1 MVSRSTIAA
10 TLVVVV
16 LLSGCSGLIGGGTGS
31 ASSPDEFEYA
41 DGFSADGVSDG
52 AAQSYRNAVSNT
64 SSYSV
69 DYEQH
74 LTGNGS
80 ETTWDVQYRVDV
92 ENQEAIHGLAVPSE
106 DYDAKTYYGSDGHVT
121 REVSGDQEQIY
132 TGEQGYEQGNLTA
145 AEAIDPLLANTT
157 VYETSVD
164 ERDGTQVVV
173 YETSGTE
180 NAEAVF
186 GLEESRVSSFSAEF
200 AVDSDG
206 LVHDA
211 SYDITYLD
219 ANDTEQTLTLS
230 FEVTA
235 VDETSVEQPDWAS
248 EA

>member
-1 MVSRSTIAA
+1 MESRSTIAA
-10 TLVVVV
+10 TLVVLV

-31 ASSPDEFEYA
+31 AGSPDEFEYA

-52 AAQSYRNAVSNT
+52 AVESYKDALANT
-64 SSYSV
+64 SSYTI
-69 DYEQH
+69 DYQQN

-92 ENQEAIHGLAVPSE
+92 EDQEAMHGFAIPSQ

-121 REVSGDQEQIY
+121 REVSGDREQVY
-132 TGEQGYEQGNLTA
+132 TGEQGFYQGNLTA
-145 AEAIDPLLANTT
+145 AEAIEPLLGNTT

-164 ERDGTQVVV
+164 EREGTPVVV

-186 GLEESRVSSFSAEF
+186 GLEASRVSSFSAEF

-206 LVHDA
+206 LVHEA
-211 SYDITYLD
+211 SYDVTYLD
-219 ANDTEQTLTLS
+219 SNENEQRLTLTFDL
-230 FEVTA
+230 TA
-235 VDETSVEQPDWAS
+235 VDETTVEQPDWAS